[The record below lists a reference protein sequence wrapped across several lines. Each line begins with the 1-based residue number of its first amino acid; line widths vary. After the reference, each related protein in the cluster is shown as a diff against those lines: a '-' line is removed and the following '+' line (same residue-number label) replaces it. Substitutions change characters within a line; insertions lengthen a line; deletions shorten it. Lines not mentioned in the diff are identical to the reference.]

1 MAKAQKSKKSS
12 GVDDGQP
19 RTIKKHRY
27 RRNVNKTKTMVL
39 PYEKFYEAYALCDIP
54 NLEVL
59 IEILNRQIDVNQFTA
74 EQIAGIA
81 KAMDCIYSY
90 GIPVKT
96 RYI

>member
-1 MAKAQKSKKSS
+1 MSK
-12 GVDDGQP
+12 GE
-19 RTIKKHRY
+19 RHHETH
-27 RRNVNKTKTMVL
+27 NVNKTKTMVL
-39 PYEKFYEAYALCDIP
+39 PYEKFYEAHALCDIP

-81 KAMDCIYSY
+81 KAMACIYRY

>member
-1 MAKAQKSKKSS
+1 M
-12 GVDDGQP
+12 
-19 RTIKKHRY
+19 
-27 RRNVNKTKTMVL
+27 NL
-39 PYEKFYEAYALCDIP
+39 PYEKFYEARALCGIP

-59 IEILNRQIDVNQFTA
+59 IEILNRQIDVNQFTP

-81 KAMDCIYSY
+81 KAMSCIYRY

>member
-1 MAKAQKSKKSS
+1 
-12 GVDDGQP
+12 
-19 RTIKKHRY
+19 
-27 RRNVNKTKTMVL
+27 MVL

-90 GIPVKT
+90 GIPVNT